1 MGDIW
6 DEVEIEENDPIG
18 TDSEYISDDDG
29 IDFSSLPH
37 GPAVLM
43 PKPRSPKGNTKWY
56 MRGEA
61 RQGAADEATGQ
72 AHHEPDV
79 WRDQLRGRERSK
91 AISSLTDESHTH
103 CSDSGFGLA

>member
-6 DEVEIEENDPIG
+6 DEVEIEDNEPV
-18 TDSEYISDDDG
+18 EYVESPDG
-29 IDFSSLPH
+29 DEVVDFSALPH

-43 PKPRSPKGNTKWY
+43 PKPRVPKGNTKWY

-61 RQGAADEATGQ
+61 RQRVKDEAIGQ
-72 AHHEPDV
+72 GPPDDET
-79 WRDQLRGRERSK
+79 WRDELHGNRRSK
-91 AISSLTDESHTH
+91 AVARLSDESHTH